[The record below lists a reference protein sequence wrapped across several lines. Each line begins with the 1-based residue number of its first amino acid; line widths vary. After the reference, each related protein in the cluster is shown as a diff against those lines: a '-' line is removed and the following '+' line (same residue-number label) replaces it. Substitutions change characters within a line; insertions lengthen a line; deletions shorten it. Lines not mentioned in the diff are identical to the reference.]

1 VTVSVIVPVRDG
13 ERYLAAA
20 LQSLLDQERPPD
32 ELIVADDG
40 STDASAA
47 IAAEHGARV
56 LRLPASGPAAAR
68 NAGVQAASGELI
80 GFLDADDLARPQRLT
95 LQVDALA
102 DLAFDAVIGHVQNFL
117 TPERAAALHGR
128 VAFAREPLPGWH
140 VGALLMRREAFTP
153 FDEAMNGGETV
164 EWLSRLEPSRVRV
177 LDEIVLLRRVHGDNT
192 TLQDTS
198 WQASYLEVARRAIA
212 RNRETP
218 A

>member
-1 VTVSVIVPVRDG
+1 MTVSVIVPVRDG
-13 ERYLAAA
+13 ERYLAVA

-80 GFLDADDLARPQRLT
+80 GFLDADDLAHPQRLA

-128 VAFAREPLPGWH
+128 VAFAGEPLPGWS

-153 FDEAMNGGETV
+153 FDEAMSGGETV

-192 TLQDTS
+192 TLQDAS
-198 WQASYLEVARRAIA
+198 WRASYLEVARRAIA

>member
-1 VTVSVIVPVRDG
+1 VTVSIIVAVRDG

-40 STDASAA
+40 STDGSAA

-56 LRLPASGPAAAR
+56 LRLPARGPAAAR
-68 NAGVQAASGELI
+68 NAGVQAATGELI
-80 GFLDADDLARPQRLT
+80 GFLDADDLAHPKRLA
-95 LQVDALA
+95 LQVDALEEP
-102 DLAFDAVIGHVQNFL
+102 AFDHVIGHVQNFL

-128 VAFAREPLPGWH
+128 VAFAGEPRPGWV
-140 VGALLMRREAFTP
+140 VGAMLMRRAAFTP
-153 FDEAMNGGETV
+153 FDESLNGGETV
-164 EWLSRLEPSRVRV
+164 EWLSRLESSRVRV

-192 TLQDTS
+192 TLQDAS
-198 WQASYLEVARRAIA
+198 WRASYLEVTRRAIA
-212 RNRETP
+212 RSREAP